1 MKNILVPTDFSN
13 DAYNALHYT
22 TQLLADEECTFHI
35 LNVYDEHVTLK
46 TSRFLREGGKV
57 LLKLIADE
65 SKEGLTQTVHR
76 INLDTENPKHTFRAI
91 SKKGEMLECI
101 GLCAFDLDID
111 LVVMGNKGKMG
122 VKEILMG
129 SNTIRA
135 IGRIKKCPIL
145 MVPKEMEFVEPKQ
158 ITFVTCY
165 KRNFSHNVLDPLLY
179 IARMHQSSVQIMH
192 IDEDKKLDKNQKNN
206 KVILEKELS
215 EIEYSTHWRPYYTEK
230 TKVINDFVK
239 DLGTNLLVMV
249 NYEHNLL
256 EKIIREPVIMEIASY
271 LNIPFLVIPCKD

>member
-22 TQLLADEECTFHI
+22 TQLLAGEQCTFHI
-35 LNVYDEHVTLK
+35 LNVYDEHVALRTP
-46 TSRFLREGGKV
+46 RFLKEGGKV
-57 LLKLIADE
+57 LHKLLADE
-65 SKEGLTQTVHR
+65 SKEGLMETVHR
-76 INLDTENPKHTFRAI
+76 INRDTENPKHTFKTV

-101 GLCAFDLDID
+101 GLCVFDWDID

-122 VKEILMG
+122 AKEIFLG
-129 SNTIRA
+129 GNTIRT
-135 IGRIKKCPIL
+135 IGRIRKCPVL
-145 MVPKEMEFVEPKQ
+145 MVPKETEFIQPKQ
-158 ITFVTCY
+158 IAFATYY

-179 IARMHQSSVQIMH
+179 IAQMYRSSIQIMH
-192 IDEDKKLDKNQKNN
+192 VDEDKKLDKTQKAN
-206 KVILEKELS
+206 KAALEKVLAQ
-215 EIEYSTHWRPYYTEK
+215 IEHSTHWRPHYTEK
-230 TKVINDFVK
+230 AKVINDFVK
-239 DLGTNLLVMV
+239 DLGANLLVMV